1 MDDGY
6 LFHMARETVEVPVPT
21 RAVEE
26 PCSASNEST
35 TDVPVEAKVSLVHAS
50 LSEALELLVHRPLE
64 TSTRPTS

>member
-1 MDDGY
+1 MTI
-6 LFHMARETVEVPVPT
+6 LIPHVARETVEVPVPT

-50 LSEALELLVHRPLE
+50 LSEALELLVHRPLLE